1 MTAKTMT
8 AKAEV
13 MEIVQKMPDEA
24 TLEQIVEELNVRFQI
39 EDGLRELDAGQGIP
53 HDEAMRRLSKWLS

>member
-1 MTAKTMT
+1 MTAKTIT

-13 MEIVQKMPDEA
+13 MDIVQKMPDEA
-24 TLEQIVEELNVRFQI
+24 TLEEIVEQLNVRFQI